1 MARRTDARRL
11 PVERRSP
18 AQTHSH
24 ALLRSPAQP
33 RSPVESRSPSHVA
46 PGVNPRSSHHAGSLR
61 NNSHHSSGPDTS
73 SRPARTGPSSLAAD
87 NQQATG
93 PIDSHPETNGP
104 AASRPATNAPV
115 SSHHPRGTIAQLRRR
130 IGTPA
135 TRAPNHPCALRLVA
149 LHLVALHRTG
159 SPRKTPSSSDATAG
173 PPPVPKVRLPR
184 RGRGLSPQNPGRH
197 SRVHRIR
204 HVDTRAPPR
213 SAVPSTR
220 PARSRNRSP
229 TARRNRPPHNERFD
243 DLNRLGRN
251 VIHAPREP
259 PSRVDAGIGVDVS

>member
-11 PVERRSP
+11 PVEP
-18 AQTHSH
+18 
-24 ALLRSPAQP
+24 RSPAQP

-104 AASRPATNAPV
+104 AASRPATYAPV

-149 LHLVALHRTG
+149 LHRTG
-159 SPRKTPSSSDATAG
+159 SPRKTPSSSGATAG
-173 PPPVPKVRLPR
+173 PPPEPKVRLPR
-184 RGRGLSPQNPGRH
+184 RGRGLSPPNPGRL

-220 PARSRNRSP
+220 PVRSRNRSP

-243 DLNRLGRN
+243 DLNRLGHN
-251 VIHAPREP
+251 VIHAPRKP
-259 PSRVDAGIGVDVS
+259 PSHVDAGIGVDVS